1 MKKVNLLLVC
11 LTAVLMSGCT
21 AIGDIFKAGAVV
33 GIIAVIIVI
42 AVIIWVISLFRG
54 GKSE

>member
-1 MKKVNLLLVC
+1 MKKFSTSIFFVMLVV
-11 LTAVLMSGCT
+11 VLNSCQ

-42 AVIIWVISLFRG
+42 ALLIWVISLFRG
-54 GKSE
+54 KN